1 MSDFTG
7 RIAIVTGAAAGIGQ
21 AVCQHLVALGAIV
34 GGVDRQSDGIPHGVT
49 PLIADVTDQESLNQA
64 VASFANTHGRLDV
77 LINNAGVSF
86 VGTIEDGSEEDWLRI
101 FNINVLGYMRS
112 TRACLPYLRKSQSAV
127 IVNMSS
133 CTAINGLPE
142 RALYSASKGAIQSMT
157 LAMSADLIAEHIRV
171 VGIAP
176 ATVDTPFMTELAN
189 RTSDPA
195 AKRNEF
201 HRRQPTGQ
209 MVQPEEVARLVAHV
223 AHPEAHS
230 YTGTI
235 INIDG
240 GMATLRMP
248 HSTH

>member
-1 MSDFTG
+1 MTDFKN
-7 RIAIVTGAAAGIGQ
+7 RVVVVTGAAAGIGQ
-21 AVCQHLVALGAIV
+21 AVCSYLHEAGAIV
-34 GGVDRQSDGIPHGVT
+34 GGIDRQAVGIPDGVS
-49 PLIADVTDQESLNQA
+49 PLLADVTDQQALNQA
-64 VASFANTHGRLDV
+64 VDAFAQQHGRIDV
-77 LINNAGVSF
+77 LVNNAGVSF

-101 FNINVLGYMRS
+101 LNINVLGYMRT
-112 TRACLPYLRKSQSAV
+112 TRACLPHLRRSTSGV

-157 LAMSADLIAEHIRV
+157 LAMAADLITESIRV

-189 RTSDPA
+189 RATDPI

-201 HRRQPTGQ
+201 HRRQPTGK
-209 MVQPEEVARLVAHV
+209 MVSPDEVARLVAHV

-240 GMATLRMP
+240 GMASLRMP
-248 HSTH
+248 QAQR